1 MPQQRFDRT
10 QLIMFLEGHET
21 GGSPGHLHPG
31 GPSNPMN
38 IVLRAIRQIIIH
50 HVADICHINPAC
62 CDIRRNENSDLPPF
76 KSVESTEA
84 LWQTSVSV
92 DDRDT
97 VTGLF

>member
-1 MPQQRFDRT
+1 MPQQGFYRA
-10 QLIMFLEGHET
+10 QLIMFLEGYET
-21 GGSPGHLHPG
+21 RGSPGHLHPG
-31 GPSNPMN
+31 SPSNPMD

-50 HVADICHINPAC
+50 HVADICHINPTC
-62 CDIRRNENSDLPPF
+62 CDICRNENSDLPSF

-97 VTGLF
+97 VAGLF